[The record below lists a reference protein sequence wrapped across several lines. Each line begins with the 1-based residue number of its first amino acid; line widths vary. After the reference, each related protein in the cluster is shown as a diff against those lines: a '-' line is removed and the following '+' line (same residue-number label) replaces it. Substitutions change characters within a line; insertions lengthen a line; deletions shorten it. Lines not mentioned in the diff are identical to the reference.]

1 MVEIKW
7 TDFALND
14 LDEIGNYIALDSPR
28 YASITVSELFN
39 APTILKKSSQVG
51 RVVPEI
57 GKEEFRELIKGNYHI
72 VYKIISTT
80 RIDILTVHHSKR
92 LLSNHLFFE

>member
-14 LDEIGNYIALDSPR
+14 LDEIGNYIALDSLK
-28 YASITVSELFN
+28 YGAITVSELFYS
-39 APTILKKSSQVG
+39 TQILKSSPFVG

-57 GKEEFRELIKGNYHI
+57 GKEEFRELIKGNYRI
-72 VYKIISTT
+72 VYKIISEN
-80 RIDILTVHHSKR
+80 RIDVLTVHHSKR
-92 LLSNHLFFE
+92 LLHNHLFFE